1 VSRAQAGFGLI
12 ELLIASL
19 LFSVG
24 VSGLLAGQA
33 VAWRNSLESAQVARA
48 TALASDLLARME
60 SNPEPLAVYTQEG
73 LAPTGLPQLPPRAA
87 AACHGPLEEGPCTA
101 ETLAQYDLADWLA
114 LLQDGG
120 ERSVAGEPVAGLPE
134 PHVCIAVQA
143 NRLTVAIAWRGA
155 GVTVAQAASPCGAGR
170 GRYGVNDRQRR
181 VVALQ
186 TWIPGGSRGDGA

>member
-1 VSRAQAGFGLI
+1 MRRAEAGFGLI

-19 LFSVG
+19 LFTVG
-24 VSGLLAGQA
+24 VSALLAGQA

-48 TALASDLLARME
+48 TALARDLLARME
-60 SNPEPLAVYTQEG
+60 SNPEPLAIYTQEG
-73 LAPTGLPQLPPRAA
+73 LASTGLPQLPPHAA
-87 AACHGPLEEGPCTA
+87 AACHGSLEEGLCTA
-101 ETLAQYDLADWLA
+101 ETLAEYDLADWLS

-143 NRLTVAIAWRGA
+143 NGLTVAIAWRGA
-155 GVTVAQAASPCGAGR
+155 GARVAQFASSCGAGH

-186 TWIPGGSRGDGA
+186 TWVPRG